1 MKVLV
6 TGGTGYIGR
15 ALVQSAAEHGHD
27 VVAFARSASLSDL
40 PAERIDGDIRDA
52 GAVARAARGCD
63 AILHAAALVSI
74 WRKRSEDFDDVNV
87 GGLRNVLAAQSAEG
101 VSRIVYTS
109 SFLAL
114 PPSDGAPAGRGN
126 DYQRTKL
133 AADAVARQA
142 AGDGTPIICMY
153 PGVVYGPGSI
163 TEGNMVGRLVGD
175 HLRGRLPGLIGADKI
190 WSFAWIGDVAA
201 AHVAAL
207 ERGRLGTRYPLGGDN
222 QPQRRVFEIV
232 REITGQKL
240 PRRIP
245 FALAQILAA
254 VEEERARAFGG
265 PPLLTRGTLEIFRHD
280 WAVESDAARRE
291 LGYRVTPLQDGVRRT
306 VAALRGSPP

>member
-1 MKVLV
+1 
-6 TGGTGYIGR
+6 
-15 ALVQSAAEHGHD
+15 
-27 VVAFARSASLSDL
+27 
-40 PAERIDGDIRDA
+40 
-52 GAVARAARGCD
+52 
-63 AILHAAALVSI
+63 
-74 WRKRSEDFDDVNV
+74 
-87 GGLRNVLAAQSAEG
+87 
-101 VSRIVYTS
+101 
-109 SFLAL
+109 
-114 PPSDGAPAGRGN
+114 
-126 DYQRTKL
+126 
-133 AADAVARQA
+133 
-142 AGDGTPIICMY
+142 
-153 PGVVYGPGSI
+153 
-163 TEGNMVGRLVGD
+163 MVGRLVGD

-265 PPLLTRGTLEIFRHD
+265 LPLLTRGTLEIFRHD

-291 LGYRVTPLQDGVRRT
+291 LGYRVTSLQDGVRRT